1 MPSAGFK
8 TMRGMAIAI
17 RSGEQTRQVQMV
29 CLDELVDDDDLL
41 RRVERLVAWG
51 AVRESAA
58 PFYSDFGRPGVDP
71 VVLVK
76 VFLVAAIR
84 GIGSMRETLRVAHVD
99 LSIRRFLGYGLTE
112 SLPHHATFSYA
123 QCVRF
128 AHSSVFEQLFTQVL
142 ASCRDAGLLDG
153 SRLIV
158 DATHVEADAAL
169 KSLRAE
175 LQVIDGDGDG
185 GAGSGTGEESAE
197 RPALALAAPRSG
209 PTPKRKASNATAVS
223 RTDPDAKLRFKP
235 GHRPHLVYRAQVA
248 TDPKARVIVAV
259 HAEPATGHEADS
271 LPVII
276 DRSKWLRHKVAEIV
290 ADAGYASDA
299 VYCDLT
305 QRRIMAFIP
314 PQPNML
320 KRAGAQAARKR
331 CRSPRGRD
339 AAIDRITHGEGAI
352 AELKRHGA
360 DRARCRGTAKLQIQL
375 LLAATAINLKRLSG
389 QFPAAATAAAR
400 TDHTIRVHLA
410 ILNACL
416 RALAADQAATSTTG
430 SLGELVDNAAAPG
443 GVRSCSASSARRP
456 VCPPAPRRSPPR
468 CAHG

>member
-1 MPSAGFK
+1 
-8 TMRGMAIAI
+8 MAIAV
-17 RSGEQTRQVQMV
+17 RTGEQTRQVQMV
-29 CLDELVDDDDLL
+29 CLDELVADDDVL

-84 GIGSMRETLRVAHVD
+84 GMGSMRETLRVAQVD

-112 SLPHHATFSYA
+112 ALPHHATFSYA

-128 AHSSVFEQLFTQVL
+128 AQSSVFEQLFTQVL

-175 LQVIDGDGDG
+175 LEVIDGDSEDVD
-185 GAGSGTGEESAE
+185 ELVV
-197 RPALALAAPRSG
+197 RPALQLAERRSG
-209 PTPKRKASNATAVS
+209 PTPKRKASNATALS
-223 RTDPDAKLRFKP
+223 RTDPDAKLRYKP

-248 TDPKARVIVAV
+248 TDPKTRVIVAV

-271 LPVII
+271 LAIII

-299 VYCDLT
+299 VYTDLAK
-305 QRRIMAFIP
+305 RRIEAFIP

-352 AELKRHGA
+352 SELKRHGA

-375 LLAATAINLKRLSG
+375 LLAATAINLKRLTTRL
-389 QFPAAATAAAR
+389 PAEENGCASDNTAAAR
-400 TDHTIRVHLA
+400 AHLA
-410 ILNACL
+410 ILTACL
-416 RALAADQAATSTTG
+416 RALAANAATTSTTG
-430 SLGELVDNAAAPG
+430 S
-443 GVRSCSASSARRP
+443 
-456 VCPPAPRRSPPR
+456 
-468 CAHG
+468 

>member
-1 MPSAGFK
+1 
-8 TMRGMAIAI
+8 MAIAV
-17 RSGEQTRQVQMV
+17 RTGEQTRQVQMV
-29 CLDELVDDDDLL
+29 CLDELVADDDLL
-41 RRVERLVAWG
+41 RRVERLVAWD
-51 AVRESAA
+51 AVRGSAA

-84 GIGSMRETLRVAHVD
+84 GIGSMRETLRVARVD

-112 SLPHHATFSYA
+112 ALPHHATFSYA

-142 ASCRDAGLLDG
+142 ASCREAGLLDG

-175 LQVIDGDGDG
+175 LQVIDGGDGDG
-185 GAGSGTGEESAE
+185 EATCE
-197 RPALALAAPRSG
+197 RPVLALAAPRSG
-209 PTPKRKASNATAVS
+209 PTPRRKASNATAVS
-223 RTDPDAKLRFKP
+223 RTDPDAKLRYKP
-235 GHRPHLVYRAQVA
+235 GHRPHLVHRAQVA
-248 TDPKARVIVAV
+248 TDPKNRVIVAV

-276 DRSKWLRHKVAEIV
+276 DRAKWLRHRVEEIV

-299 VYCDLT
+299 VYTDLAARQIT
-305 QRRIMAFIP
+305 AFIP

-320 KRAGAQAARKR
+320 KRAGGRAARTR
-331 CRSPRGRD
+331 CKTPAGVG

-352 AELKRHGA
+352 AELKRHGVA
-360 DRARCRGTAKLQIQL
+360 RARCRGTAKLQIQL
-375 LLAATAINLKRLSG
+375 LLAATAINLKRLTSRP
-389 QFPAAATAAAR
+389 PAAEHTGAHDGAA
-400 TDHTIRVHLA
+400 IRAHLA

-416 RALAADQAATSTTG
+416 HILARDEQATSTTG
-430 SLGELVDNAAAPG
+430 S
-443 GVRSCSASSARRP
+443 
-456 VCPPAPRRSPPR
+456 
-468 CAHG
+468 

>member
-1 MPSAGFK
+1 
-8 TMRGMAIAI
+8 
-17 RSGEQTRQVQMV
+17 MV
-29 CLDELVDDDDLL
+29 CLDELVADDDVL

-84 GIGSMRETLRVAHVD
+84 GIWSMRETLRVAQVD

-112 SLPHHATFSYA
+112 ALPHHATFSYA

-128 AHSSVFEQLFTQVL
+128 AQSSVFEHLFTQVL

-175 LQVIDGDGDG
+175 LEVIDGDEE
-185 GAGSGTGEESAE
+185 GSGPGAAEEPVE
-197 RPALALAAPRSG
+197 RPALKLAERRSG

-223 RTDPDAKLRFKP
+223 RTDPDAKLRYKP

-248 TDPKARVIVAV
+248 TDPKSRVIVAV

-271 LPVII
+271 LPIII
-276 DRSKWLRHKVAEIV
+276 DRSKWLRHRVEEIV

-299 VYCDLT
+299 VYADLAA
-305 QRRIMAFIP
+305 RRIMAFIP
-314 PQPNML
+314 PAPNML
-320 KRAGAQAARKR
+320 KRAGAQAAGKR

-352 AELKRHGA
+352 SELKRHGA

-375 LLAATAINLKRLSG
+375 LLAATAINLKRLTTHA
-389 QFPAAATAAAR
+389 PAAENASPSDNTAARA
-400 TDHTIRVHLA
+400 HLA
-410 ILNACL
+410 ILNTCL
-416 RALAADQAATSTTG
+416 HALTADAATTSTTG
-430 SLGELVDNAAAPG
+430 S
-443 GVRSCSASSARRP
+443 
-456 VCPPAPRRSPPR
+456 
-468 CAHG
+468 

>member
-1 MPSAGFK
+1 
-8 TMRGMAIAI
+8 MAIAI
-17 RSGEQTRQVQMV
+17 RTGEQTRQVQMV
-29 CLDELVDDDDLL
+29 CLDDLVADDDLL

-51 AVRESAA
+51 VVRESAA

-84 GIGSMRETLRVAHVD
+84 GIGSMRETLRVAQVD

-112 SLPHHATFSYA
+112 ALPHHATFSYA

-128 AHSSVFEQLFTQVL
+128 AHSSVFAQLFTQVL
-142 ASCRDAGLLDG
+142 ASCREAGLLDG

-175 LQVIDGDGDG
+175 LEVIDGDGDG
-185 GAGSGTGEESAE
+185 PGAGDEPAHE
-197 RPALALAAPRSG
+197 RPAVKLVDPRTG

-223 RTDPDAKLRFKP
+223 RSDPDAKLRYKP

-259 HAEPATGHEADS
+259 LAEAATGHEADS

-276 DRSKWLRHKVAEIV
+276 DRAKWLRHKVAEIV

-299 VYCDLT
+299 VYSSLAA
-305 QRRIMAFIP
+305 RRIEAFIP

-320 KRAGAQAARKR
+320 KRPGAQAARKR

-360 DRARCRGTAKLQIQL
+360 DRARCRGTTKLQIQL
-375 LLAATAINLKRLSG
+375 LLAATAINLKRLTTHL
-389 QFPAAATAAAR
+389 PAAENASANNSTAARAQ
-400 TDHTIRVHLA
+400 LA

-416 RALAADQAATSTTG
+416 RALAADAATTSTTG
-430 SLGELVDNAAAPG
+430 S
-443 GVRSCSASSARRP
+443 
-456 VCPPAPRRSPPR
+456 
-468 CAHG
+468 

>member
-1 MPSAGFK
+1 
-8 TMRGMAIAI
+8 MAIAI
-17 RSGEQTRQVQMV
+17 RAGEQTRQVQMV
-29 CLDELVDDDDLL
+29 CLDELVADDDVL

-76 VFLVAAIR
+76 MFLVAAIR
-84 GIGSMRETLRVAHVD
+84 GIGSMRETLRVAQVD

-112 SLPHHATFSYA
+112 ALPHHATFSYA

-128 AHSSVFEQLFTQVL
+128 AQSSVFEQLFTQVL

-175 LQVIDGDGDG
+175 LQVIEGDKEDVGN
-185 GAGSGTGEESAE
+185 ESDQ
-197 RPALALAAPRSG
+197 RPALKLAEPRPG

-223 RTDPDAKLRFKP
+223 RTDPDAKLRYKP
-235 GHRPHLVYRAQVA
+235 GHRPHLVYCAQVA

-271 LPVII
+271 LAIII

-299 VYCDLT
+299 VYTDLAA
-305 QRRIMAFIP
+305 RRIEAFIP

-320 KRAGAQAARKR
+320 KRAGGQAARKR
-331 CRSPRGRD
+331 CRSLRGRD

-360 DRARCRGTAKLQIQL
+360 SRARCRGTAKLQIQL
-375 LLAATAINLKRLSG
+375 LLAATAINLKRLTTH
-389 QFPAAATAAAR
+389 PLAAENADASDTTAARA
-400 TDHTIRVHLA
+400 HLA

-416 RALAADQAATSTTG
+416 HALATNGAATSTTD
-430 SLGELVDNAAAPG
+430 S
-443 GVRSCSASSARRP
+443 
-456 VCPPAPRRSPPR
+456 
-468 CAHG
+468 

>member
-1 MPSAGFK
+1 
-8 TMRGMAIAI
+8 MAIAV
-17 RSGEQTRQVQMV
+17 RTGEQTRQVQMV
-29 CLDELVDDDDLL
+29 CLDELVADDDVL
-41 RRVERLVAWG
+41 RRVERLVAWD

-84 GIGSMRETLRVAHVD
+84 GIGSMRETLRVAQVD
-99 LSIRRFLGYGLTE
+99 LSIRRFLGYGLIE
-112 SLPHHATFSYA
+112 ALPHHATFSYA

-128 AHSSVFEQLFTQVL
+128 AQSSVFEQLFTQVL

-175 LQVIDGDGDG
+175 LEVLDGDGSGDG
-185 GAGSGTGEESAE
+185 EPAE

-209 PTPKRKASNATAVS
+209 PTPKRKATNATALS
-223 RTDPDAKLRFKP
+223 RTDPDAKLRYKP

-259 HAEPATGHEADS
+259 HAEAATGHEADS
-271 LPVII
+271 LAIII
-276 DRSKWLRHKVAEIV
+276 DRATWLRHKVAEIV

-299 VYCDLT
+299 VYTDLAK
-305 QRRIMAFIP
+305 RRIMAFIP

-320 KRAGAQAARKR
+320 KRPGGQAARKR

-375 LLAATAINLKRLSG
+375 LLAATAINLKRLTTRL
-389 QFPAAATAAAR
+389 PAEENGCASDNTAAR
-400 TDHTIRVHLA
+400 THLA

-416 RALAADQAATSTTG
+416 RALVANTATTSTTG
-430 SLGELVDNAAAPG
+430 S
-443 GVRSCSASSARRP
+443 
-456 VCPPAPRRSPPR
+456 
-468 CAHG
+468 

>member
-1 MPSAGFK
+1 
-8 TMRGMAIAI
+8 MAIAV
-17 RSGEQTRQVQMV
+17 RTGEQTRQVQMV
-29 CLDELVDDDDLL
+29 CLDELVAEDDVL

-84 GIGSMRETLRVAHVD
+84 GVGSMRETLRIAQVD

-112 SLPHHATFSYA
+112 ALPHHATFSYA

-175 LQVIDGDGDG
+175 LQVIDGGDG
-185 GAGSGTGEESAE
+185 ADVGDEPGEQ
-197 RPALALAAPRSG
+197 PALALAAPRSG
-209 PTPKRKASNATAVS
+209 PTPKRRASNATAVS
-223 RTDPDAKLRFKP
+223 RTDPDAKLRYKP

-276 DRSKWLRHKVAEIV
+276 DRSKWLRHKVAELV

-299 VYCDLT
+299 VYRSLA
-305 QRRIMAFIP
+305 QRRIEAFIP
-314 PQPNML
+314 PQPNMR
-320 KRAGAQAARKR
+320 KRAGARAARKR

-352 AELKRHGA
+352 SELKRHGA

-375 LLAATAINLKRLSG
+375 LLAATAINLKRLTTHL
-389 QFPAAATAAAR
+389 PAAENAGASDTTAARAQ
-400 TDHTIRVHLA
+400 LA
-410 ILNACL
+410 ILNTCL
-416 RALAADQAATSTTG
+416 RALTADAATTSTTG
-430 SLGELVDNAAAPG
+430 S
-443 GVRSCSASSARRP
+443 
-456 VCPPAPRRSPPR
+456 
-468 CAHG
+468 

>member
-1 MPSAGFK
+1 
-8 TMRGMAIAI
+8 MAIAV
-17 RSGEQTRQVQMV
+17 RTGEQTRQVQMV
-29 CLDELVDDDDLL
+29 CLDELVADDDVL

-76 VFLVAAIR
+76 VFLVAAIG
-84 GIGSMRETLRVAHVD
+84 GIGSMRETLRVAQVD

-112 SLPHHATFSYA
+112 ALPHHATFSYA

-128 AHSSVFEQLFTQVL
+128 AQSSVFEQLFTQVL

-175 LQVIDGDGDG
+175 LQIIDGDGDE
-185 GAGSGTGEESAE
+185 GEPAE
-197 RPALALAAPRSG
+197 RPALKLAEPRSG
-209 PTPKRKASNATAVS
+209 PTPKRKASNATAIS
-223 RTDPDAKLRFKP
+223 RTDPDAKLRYKP

-248 TDPKARVIVAV
+248 TDPKTRVIVAV

-271 LPVII
+271 LPIII

-299 VYCDLT
+299 VYTDLAA
-305 QRRIMAFIP
+305 RRIMAFIP
-314 PQPNML
+314 PQPHML
-320 KRAGAQAARKR
+320 KLAGAKAARKR

-339 AAIDRITHGEGAI
+339 AALDRITHGEGAI
-352 AELKRHGA
+352 SELKRHGA
-360 DRARCRGTAKLQIQL
+360 GRARCRGTAKMQIQL
-375 LLAATAINLKRLSG
+375 LLAATAINLKRLTTHP
-389 QFPAAATAAAR
+389 PAVEPASASDNTAARA
-400 TDHTIRVHLA
+400 HLA

-416 RALAADQAATSTTG
+416 RALAADAATTSTTG
-430 SLGELVDNAAAPG
+430 S
-443 GVRSCSASSARRP
+443 
-456 VCPPAPRRSPPR
+456 
-468 CAHG
+468 

>member
-1 MPSAGFK
+1 
-8 TMRGMAIAI
+8 MAIAI
-17 RSGEQTRQVQMV
+17 RAGEETRQVQMV
-29 CLDELVDDDDLL
+29 CLDELVADDDVL

-76 VFLVAAIR
+76 VFLVAAVR
-84 GIGSMRETLRVAHVD
+84 GIGSMRETLRIAQVD

-112 SLPHHATFSYA
+112 ALPHHATFSYA

-153 SRLIV
+153 SRLVV

-169 KSLRAE
+169 KSLRGE
-175 LQVIDGDGDG
+175 LQAIDGDGG
-185 GAGSGTGEESAE
+185 GAGAGADGEPAE
-197 RPALALAAPRSG
+197 RPALRLAAPRSG
-209 PTPKRKASNATAVS
+209 PTPKRTASNATAVS
-223 RTDPDAKLRFKP
+223 RTDPDAKLRYKP

-259 HAEPATGHEADS
+259 LAEPATGHEADS

-299 VYCDLT
+299 VYTDLA
-305 QRRIMAFIP
+305 QRRIEAFIP

-352 AELKRHGA
+352 SELKRHGA
-360 DRARCRGTAKLQIQL
+360 DRARCRGTTKLQIQL
-375 LLAATAINLKRLSG
+375 LLAATAINLKRLTTHL
-389 QFPAAATAAAR
+389 PAAENAGASDNTAARAQ
-400 TDHTIRVHLA
+400 LA
-410 ILNACL
+410 ILNTCL
-416 RALAADQAATSTTG
+416 RALAADAATTSTTG
-430 SLGELVDNAAAPG
+430 S
-443 GVRSCSASSARRP
+443 
-456 VCPPAPRRSPPR
+456 
-468 CAHG
+468 

>member
-1 MPSAGFK
+1 
-8 TMRGMAIAI
+8 MAIAV
-17 RSGEQTRQVQMV
+17 RTGEQTRQVQMV
-29 CLDELVDDDDLL
+29 CLDELVGDDDVL
-41 RRVERLVAWG
+41 RRVERLVAWD
-51 AVRESAA
+51 AVRASAL

-84 GIGSMRETLRVAHVD
+84 GMGSMRETLRVAQVD

-112 SLPHHATFSYA
+112 ALPHHATFSYA

-175 LQVIDGDGDG
+175 LEVIDGDGPDG
-185 GAGSGTGEESAE
+185 LGEPQPA
-197 RPALALAAPRSG
+197 RPVLELAAPRSG
-209 PTPKRKASNATAVS
+209 PTPKRKASNATAIS
-223 RTDPDAKLRFKP
+223 RTDPDAKLRYKP

-271 LPVII
+271 LSVII
-276 DRSKWLRHKVAEIV
+276 DRAKWLRHRVAEIV

-299 VYCDLT
+299 VYTSLAR
-305 QRRIMAFIP
+305 QRIEAFIP

-320 KRAGAQAARKR
+320 KRAGAQAARARCKR
-331 CRSPRGRD
+331 PRGVG

-360 DRARCRGTAKLQIQL
+360 GRARCRGTAKVQIQL
-375 LLAATAINLKRLSG
+375 LLAATAINLKRLTSG
-389 QFPAAATAAAR
+389 LPAAGNGCAGDSSAAR
-400 TDHTIRVHLA
+400 AHLA

-416 RALAADQAATSTTG
+416 RALAADHAVTSTTG
-430 SLGELVDNAAAPG
+430 S
-443 GVRSCSASSARRP
+443 
-456 VCPPAPRRSPPR
+456 
-468 CAHG
+468 

>member
-1 MPSAGFK
+1 
-8 TMRGMAIAI
+8 MAIAL
-17 RSGEQTRQVQMV
+17 RVGEETRQVQMV
-29 CLDELVDDDDLL
+29 CLDELVADDDLL
-41 RRVERLVAWG
+41 RRVERLVGWG

-84 GIGSMRETLRVAHVD
+84 GIGSMRETLRIAQVD

-112 SLPHHATFSYA
+112 ALPHHATFSYA

-128 AHSSVFEQLFTQVL
+128 AQSSVFEQLFTQVL

-153 SRLIV
+153 SRLVV

-169 KSLRAE
+169 KSLRGE
-175 LQVIDGDGDG
+175 LQAIDGDGDD
-185 GAGSGTGEESAE
+185 GEPAE
-197 RPALALAAPRSG
+197 RPALRLAAPRSG

-223 RTDPDAKLRFKP
+223 RTDPDAKLRSKP

-271 LPVII
+271 LPIII

-299 VYCDLT
+299 VYTDLAR
-305 QRRIMAFIP
+305 RRIEAFIP

-352 AELKRHGA
+352 SELKRHGA

-375 LLAATAINLKRLSG
+375 LLAATAINLKRLTTHHPGAENAGASDN
-389 QFPAAATAAAR
+389 TAARAQ
-400 TDHTIRVHLA
+400 LA

-416 RALAADQAATSTTG
+416 RALTADAATTSTTG
-430 SLGELVDNAAAPG
+430 S
-443 GVRSCSASSARRP
+443 
-456 VCPPAPRRSPPR
+456 
-468 CAHG
+468 

>member
-1 MPSAGFK
+1 
-8 TMRGMAIAI
+8 MAIAI
-17 RSGEQTRQVQMV
+17 RAGEETRQVQMV
-29 CLDELVDDDDLL
+29 CLDELVADDDVL

-51 AVRESAA
+51 AVRGSAA

-84 GIGSMRETLRVAHVD
+84 GIGSMRETLRIAQVD

-112 SLPHHATFSYA
+112 ALPHHATFSYA

-128 AHSSVFEQLFTQVL
+128 AQSSVFEQLFTQVL

-153 SRLIV
+153 SRLVV

-169 KSLRAE
+169 KSLRGE
-175 LQVIDGDGDG
+175 LQAIDGDGDD
-185 GAGSGTGEESAE
+185 GEPAE
-197 RPALALAAPRSG
+197 RLALRLAAPRSG

-223 RTDPDAKLRFKP
+223 RTDPDAKLRSKP

-259 HAEPATGHEADS
+259 LAEPATGHEADS
-271 LPVII
+271 LPIII

-299 VYCDLT
+299 VYTDLA
-305 QRRIMAFIP
+305 QRRIEAFIP

-352 AELKRHGA
+352 SELKRHGA

-375 LLAATAINLKRLSG
+375 LLAATAINLKRLTTHL
-389 QFPAAATAAAR
+389 PAAETAGASDNTAARAQ
-400 TDHTIRVHLA
+400 LA

-416 RALAADQAATSTTG
+416 RALAADAATTSTTG
-430 SLGELVDNAAAPG
+430 S
-443 GVRSCSASSARRP
+443 
-456 VCPPAPRRSPPR
+456 
-468 CAHG
+468 